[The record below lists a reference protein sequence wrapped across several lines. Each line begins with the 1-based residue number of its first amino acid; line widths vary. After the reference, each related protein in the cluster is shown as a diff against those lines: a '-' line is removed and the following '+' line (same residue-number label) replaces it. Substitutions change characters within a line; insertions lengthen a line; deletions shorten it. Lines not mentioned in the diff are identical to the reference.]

1 MNPSNCKIND
11 ESTNQFNYRKLCD
24 KLHVT
29 QRKLNCRNLQ
39 LKEYQKRIQK
49 LELANQELKQQLS
62 DYQQKMKMKIVNL
75 NETINMLRHKK
86 AATLNIKSKKTL
98 QYKNHV
104 KLKIENDNLGIDSQS
119 STQNSYSSSQP
130 KNDENESSI
139 SNSSS
144 QSRYINNESSISNSL
159 VANTQDKQF
168 QATPDVTDVLFLG
181 SDSDYDPESDENNEA
196 ETMQS
201 SRYSSDQI
209 MESDDDENNL

>member
-75 NETINMLRHKK
+75 NETINMLKHKK

>member
-62 DYQQKMKMKIVNL
+62 EYQQKMKMKIVNL
-75 NETINMLRHKK
+75 NETINMLKHKK